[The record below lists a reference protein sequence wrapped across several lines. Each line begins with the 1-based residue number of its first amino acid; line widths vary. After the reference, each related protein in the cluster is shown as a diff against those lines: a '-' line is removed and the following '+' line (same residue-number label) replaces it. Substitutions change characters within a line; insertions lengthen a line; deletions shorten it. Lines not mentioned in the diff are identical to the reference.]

1 MVRID
6 NYRKF
11 CAVVSYADF
20 DGGTLRKVADKY
32 RVSKSSLS
40 RWINHDPKCIG
51 AKLPRKLRKCPR
63 RTISDTVME
72 YMASNPYST
81 ALDLISIVSKQL
93 DMSVSEA
100 TISRCRKDCNIR
112 YKRVQ
117 QTQFAEKVDPDH
129 PFLKNDYYDGAIS
142 VDESSF
148 YKADHPIM
156 GWGIGK
162 DRVGK
167 TAARGRVRVSLLVAI
182 DQTGVV
188 HSEMRKGAYNKET
201 YAKFLQALPRD
212 RTIIADNVSFHKSEN
227 VANIAK
233 ERGQTLVYTP
243 PYSPCMNPVEGVFS
257 KTKAA
262 YRRARL
268 SGNVDF
274 RYDVRKVLGKIT
286 STDCEGYFRGAKR
299 ARLVAISNP

>member
-6 NYRKF
+6 NYRKY
-11 CAVVSYADF
+11 CATVSYADF
-20 DGGTLRKVADKY
+20 DGGSLRTVARKY
-32 RVSKSSLS
+32 DVSKSSLS
-40 RWINHDPKCIG
+40 RWINHDPKCMG
-51 AKLPRKLRKCPR
+51 VKRPRKIRKCPR
-63 RTISDTVME
+63 RTIAQYVTE
-72 YMASNPYST
+72 YMSCHPYAT
-81 ALDLISIVSKQL
+81 AMELVSMVYKTL
-93 DMSVSEA
+93 GMSVSEA

-117 QTQFAEKVDPDH
+117 QTQFAEKVDPQH
-129 PFLKNDYYDGAIS
+129 PFLQNDYYDGAIS

-148 YKADHPIM
+148 YKAEHPIM

-182 DQTGVV
+182 DQKGVV

-201 YAKFLQALPRD
+201 YAKFLQSLPRD
-212 RTIIADNVSFHKSEN
+212 RTIIADNVPFHKSEN
-227 VANIAK
+227 VVNIAN

-268 SGNVDF
+268 RGNVDF
-274 RYDVRKVLGKIT
+274 RYDVRKALGKIT
-286 STDCEGYFRGAKR
+286 QADCEGYFRGAKR